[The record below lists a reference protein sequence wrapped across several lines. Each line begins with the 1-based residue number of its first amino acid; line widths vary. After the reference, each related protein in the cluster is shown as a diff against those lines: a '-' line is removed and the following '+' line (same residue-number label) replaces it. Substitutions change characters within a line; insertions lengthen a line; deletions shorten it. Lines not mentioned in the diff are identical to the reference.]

1 MLFTAIYANKY
12 LSKKQRLTQTWVSLS
27 IKLSLL
33 DGRSCTEPPIQDA
46 ERRSANRLRI
56 EDVGECGEQGSAD
69 ADDAELH
76 LTLVRDALPHV
87 GRGPLVA
94 EPVVL
99 VGQRPTVVG
108 VDAVAA
114 FGGTAVLAG
123 DVAHQLTLV
132 VVARSPVPPKGVDEN
147 QAADHQ
153 SGAALPL
160 VVPLDPGNDAHDP
173 CDDKKEQNKEH
184 HRAHLPISQISVVHI
199 ITFCSLCVNSVLRRL
214 FPQSE

>member
-1 MLFTAIYANKY
+1 MGVRVP
-12 LSKKQRLTQTWVSLS
+12 SH
-27 IKLSLL
+27 
-33 DGRSCTEPPIQDA
+33 PPRTH

-87 GRGPLVA
+87 GRVPLVA

-132 VVARSPVPPKGVDEN
+132 VIARRRVPAQGVGESH
-147 QAADHQ
+147 APDHQ
-153 SGAALPL
+153 NGDALPL

-173 CDDKKEQNKEH
+173 CNDKKEQNKEH
-184 HRAHLPISQISVVHI
+184 HRAHLPISLISVEI
-199 ITFCSLCVNSVLRRL
+199 L
-214 FPQSE
+214 